1 MKVILSG
8 QSESKSP
15 EYFLKA
21 SRALGIDV
29 LFYDIEA
36 FSMNETGAFPVD
48 AAGAFPFENNGAFS
62 VDNTEMLP
70 CSAPTEGKLKIDPP
84 KYRDSDLSNLNSLV
98 NEYMGF
104 LNAFAQNKKLCFL
117 NHPDS
122 IIDTLD
128 KRKCKNILTQNGIA
142 VTPVIDE
149 ELCDINSLRQYIR
162 EKRTFNLF
170 IKPQYGSGAAGV
182 AAYRYNP
189 ATGDEL
195 IYTSLH
201 EADGKFINT
210 KKISKVTQ
218 RERIELLVNF
228 ILSQPHIIEKWIPKP
243 KYQNLCYDLRVVY
256 QFGKIDFIVARCS
269 DSPITNLHLNNNA
282 LDVDLLRLP
291 QPVIYRIESL
301 CKEAMGCFKGLS
313 YAGIDI
319 LLSGKNQEPVI
330 IEMNAQGDLIYQD
343 IFNENKIY
351 KNQVIRMSHNG

>member
-1 MKVILSG
+1 MTVILAG
-8 QSESKSP
+8 QSESKRT

-21 SRALGIDV
+21 AQALGIDV
-29 LFYDIEA
+29 QFYDIEA

-48 AAGAFPFENNGAFS
+48 IAGVFPFENNGAFRC
-62 VDNTEMLP
+62 DTLK
-70 CSAPTEGKLKIDPP
+70 EGNVKIDPP
-84 KYRDSDLSNLNSLV
+84 KYRNSDLSNLNSLV
-98 NEYMGF
+98 NEYMG
-104 LNAFAQNKKLCFL
+104 LLKVFAQNKNLCFL

-142 VTPVIDE
+142 VTPVLDE
-149 ELCDINSLRQYIR
+149 ELCNINSLRHYIR
-162 EKRTFNLF
+162 QKRTFNLF
-170 IKPQYGSGAAGV
+170 IKPRYGSGAAGV

-189 ATGDEL
+189 ATGSEL
-195 IYTSLH
+195 IYTSVH

-210 KKISKVTQ
+210 KKIRKVIH
-218 RERIELLVNF
+218 RERIELLLNF
-228 ILSQPHIIEKWIPKP
+228 ILSQPHILEKWIPKP

-269 DSPITNLHLNNNA
+269 NSPITNLHLNNNA
-282 LDVDLLRLP
+282 LDVDSLRLP
-291 QPVIYRIESL
+291 QPLIYRIESL

-351 KNQVIRMSHNG
+351 KNQVIRMSHDG